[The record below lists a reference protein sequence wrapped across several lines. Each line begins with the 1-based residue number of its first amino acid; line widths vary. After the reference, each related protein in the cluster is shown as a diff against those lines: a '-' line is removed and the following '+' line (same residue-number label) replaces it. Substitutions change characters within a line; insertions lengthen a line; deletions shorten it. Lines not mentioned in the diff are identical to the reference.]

1 MSPPYRPAGERHL
14 VRVDHIRG
22 SRYYSNSDLHNSAT
36 IPYQEDTRK
45 LPVAPVS
52 KRTSAERSLLV
63 SWITRL
69 KLLTHWWCAS
79 CPGLPVPVLCPS
91 SVPLIFIVQLFFWQL
106 RAFSHS
112 SVPQPPCFPGVT
124 TTTANYYS
132 STKLAFVV
140 LTTLHH
146 HPFNAAHIPPRLW
159 PQVPSL
165 PQEDTVCSGL
175 GHFGLVCCLWTP
187 LCIISYVM
195 FKFKCSLVPLF
206 KTCLISLQL
215 FALFWFYLHWEV
227 IQKINKTN
235 SISC

>member
-1 MSPPYRPAGERHL
+1 MENNLCFSVAEHAALLKTTANTRVSALGEDLLYRYLSNERIPTIAEEVPSVSPPYRPAGERHL

-36 IPYQEDTRK
+36 IPYQDDVK
-45 LPVAPVS
+45 KAPVAPIS

-91 SVPLIFIVQLFFWQL
+91 SVPLISNVQLSFWQL

-112 SVPQPPCFPGVT
+112 SLPKPPYFPGVT
-124 TTTANYYS
+124 TTTNYYS

-140 LTTLHH
+140 LTTLSHQ
-146 HPFNAAHIPPRLW
+146 PFNTAHNPHLW
-159 PQVPSL
+159 LQASASRGYSL
-165 PQEDTVCSGL
+165 FRFRKLLPCVLFMDL
-175 GHFGLVCCLWTP
+175 I
-187 LCIISYVM
+187 LCTY
-195 FKFKCSLVPLF
+195 
-206 KTCLISLQL
+206 
-215 FALFWFYLHWEV
+215 
-227 IQKINKTN
+227 
-235 SISC
+235 